1 MQRLRRRRIA
11 DRRGERKD
19 LCPLKPHDDQSLA
32 RNRAVCCEVAA
43 DAVLRLRLEFLPDF
57 RRNPGPVYGEP
68 LPASF
73 LKHADE
79 QTVAG
84 LGAVFQAIDESGLH
98 STCFKDWGV
107 VAAPRFLG
115 RPAMAA
121 ALQRFATEGAW
132 GVSPHLIPHRSLHS
146 MSGTVSQALKIYGPN
161 FGVGG
166 GPGGAIEALLSA
178 MALLERKRLPGVWVV
193 LTCLDPE
200 LPPDALGQ
208 PVPGSQ
214 AIGLA
219 LALTPAKQHTGRIR
233 LHFVHDSSAKSHRA
247 AEHGSGFDLLRLE
260 MLLNVL
266 HDSCGAENTLIQ
278 LLEGGHRIE
287 LTRNNSVQPIDPS
300 GWPPSFDR
308 EEAEVA
314 SGPLR

>member
-1 MQRLRRRRIA
+1 
-11 DRRGERKD
+11 
-19 LCPLKPHDDQSLA
+19 LKPLDDQSLA

-43 DAVLRLRLEFLPDF
+43 DAVLRLRMECLPEF
-57 RRNPGPVYGEP
+57 RRNLGPSHGEP
-68 LPASF
+68 LPPSF

-84 LGAVFQAIDESGLH
+84 LGAVFQAIDKSRLH
-98 STCFKDWGV
+98 STCFRDWGV

-121 ALQRFATEGAW
+121 ALQRFAAEGAW

-166 GPGGAIEALLSA
+166 GPSGPLEALLTA

-200 LPPDALGQ
+200 LPPDASGQ
-208 PVPGSQ
+208 PVPGTQ

-219 LALTPAKQHTGRIR
+219 LALTRSKKHDDRIR
-233 LHFVHDSSAKSHRA
+233 LHFVHDSSAKSHLA
-247 AEHGSGFDLLRLE
+247 SVHGSRSELLRLE
-260 MLLNVL
+260 TLMNVL
-266 HDSCGAENTLIQ
+266 HDSRGAKTTLIQ
-278 LLEGGHRIE
+278 LLEGGQRIE
-287 LTRNNSVQPIDPS
+287 LSRNNGVEPIEPS
-300 GWPPSFDR
+300 EWLPRSDR
-308 EEAEVA
+308 EEVEVA
-314 SGPLR
+314 NAPLRSRRGCVR